1 MMPRRRS
8 SWSASSS
15 SRRRIPPLPSPRP
28 RARPDKPGGA
38 LSLPLGRRAY
48 QRLREGVSPV
58 LTYPLIVSSLV
69 GRESELGAVETFL
82 SSARPCALAIV
93 GEPGI
98 GKTTL
103 WQVAV
108 EEARAQGARVLIA
121 RPTESEARLPFAGLA
136 DLLADVPDEL
146 FARLP
151 KPQRVGLDAALLRAA
166 STRPPERRV
175 VGAGFLTLL
184 RALAGESEV
193 VCAIDD
199 LHWLD
204 PSSAAVIEFALRR
217 LGDEPVRGL
226 FSVRAAELARA
237 PMPALE
243 RDRLVEHLELG
254 PLSVAALHRV
264 LTQELGRAFP
274 RPTLVRIA
282 QATGGNPLYAI
293 EIARELDR
301 RGEHD
306 ISGRVPV
313 PQGLDALVRARVEA
327 LPAKT
332 RDALLRAATLA
343 RPDTKTIDPVELAPA
358 EEAGLV
364 RVEVDGR
371 IEFVHP
377 LFASAVYSAAPAAR
391 LPEAPRAVGGLAR
404 APEERAGHPALAAPG
419 PDAGIARELRAAARH
434 ARMRGSPESAA
445 ELTGLA
451 LRLLPANAPARL
463 ELQLELAEQLHLASD
478 FSAARTLLD
487 GLRATLPPGDLR
499 ARALL
504 TLVEIDYWR
513 SGESA
518 ATALAEEALA
528 DARDPVLKARCHA
541 AVALYGDTVDLPK
554 AAASAREALALLEG
568 VPDADPGL
576 VAAALSARVRADL
589 FLGDGFDRET
599 AMRALAL
606 EESGPPTTV
615 DTRVVFKLGQ
625 WLRYIDDF
633 DGARTSLE
641 HAEQQAREEGDESSL
656 ANILLNRVIVAT
668 WAGDLPGAAELA
680 ERMLDAFG
688 QQGVGA
694 EAGEIWRA
702 YVDAYAGRVESVREA
717 AARADPGDPMGTAL
731 WSRCLGLA
739 EFAAGETI
747 SADRHLSE
755 ALEVF
760 ERIAF
765 REPAIWRVDGDAI
778 EAALVVGA
786 VDRAEVLLAR
796 FEERAARS
804 RIPWSLAV
812 SARCR
817 GLVLA
822 AQGELDQAAEAL
834 ERALVEHE
842 RCPMPFERARTLL
855 VQGRLQRRLKQKRQ
869 ARLALEEA
877 RELFAQ
883 QGAETWLAPRE
894 QGAETWLA
902 RVDEELRRVIVRR
915 APEELSATELR
926 IARLAADGLSNQAIA
941 EQGVV
946 SVKTGEANLQRAYRK
961 LGISSRAQL
970 ARALDRGDAQPIP

>member
-1 MMPRRRS
+1 M
-8 SWSASSS
+8 
-15 SRRRIPPLPSPRP
+15 
-28 RARPDKPGGA
+28 
-38 LSLPLGRRAY
+38 
-48 QRLREGVSPV
+48 
-58 LTYPLIVSSLV
+58 SSLV

-82 SSARPCALAIV
+82 RAERPCALAIV

-103 WQVAV
+103 WQAAV
-108 EEARAQGARVLIA
+108 EHARARGARLLIA
-121 RPTESEARLPFAGLA
+121 RPTESEARLAFAGLA

-151 KPQRVGLDAALLRAA
+151 EPQRVGLDAALLRAA
-166 STRPPERRV
+166 SARPPERRV

-184 RALAGESEV
+184 GALAGESEV

-199 LHWLD
+199 LQWLD
-204 PSSAAVIEFALRR
+204 ASSAAVVEFALRR
-217 LGDEPVRGL
+217 IGEEPVRGL
-226 FSVRAAELARA
+226 LSVRATELAR
-237 PMPALE
+237 PPIPALD
-243 RDRLVEHLELG
+243 RDHQVEHLVLG

-264 LTQELGRAFP
+264 LTQELGRTFP

-282 QATGGNPLYAI
+282 QATDGNALYAI
-293 EIARELDR
+293 EIARELA

-306 ISGRVPV
+306 ISARVPV
-313 PQGLDALVRARVEA
+313 PQDLDALVRARVRA
-327 LPAKT
+327 LPTET
-332 RDALLRAATLA
+332 RDALLRAAALA
-343 RPDTKTIDPVELAPA
+343 RPDTETIDPVELAPA

-391 LPEAPRAVGGLAR
+391 LREAHRAVADLAR
-404 APEERAGHPALAAPG
+404 DPEERARHLALAAAG
-419 PDAGIARELRAAARH
+419 PNDAVVRELQAAARH
-434 ARMRGSPESAA
+434 ARMRGSPDSAA

-463 ELQLELAEQLHLASD
+463 EVQLELAEQLHLASD
-478 FSAARTLLD
+478 FAAARALLEELRTTLE
-487 GLRATLPPGDLR
+487 PGDLR

-504 TLVEIDYWR
+504 TLVEIEYWR

-528 DARDPVLKARCHA
+528 DARDPVLRARCHA
-541 AVALYGDTVDLPK
+541 AVALYAGTVDLPK
-554 AAASAREALALLEG
+554 AAASAREALALLEN
-568 VPDADPGL
+568 VPDPDPGL

-599 AMRALAL
+599 ALRARAL
-606 EESGPPTTV
+606 EESSPPATV

-633 DGARTSLE
+633 AGAGAALE
-641 HAEQQAREEGDESSL
+641 QAQQQAHEEGDESSL

-668 WAGDLPGAAELA
+668 WAGDLPEAAELA

-694 EAGEIWRA
+694 EAGDLWRA
-702 YVDAYAGRVESVREA
+702 YVNAYAGRVESVREA
-717 AARADPGDPMGTAL
+717 AAKADPGDPIGTAL

-739 EFAAGETI
+739 ELAAGDTA
-747 SADRHLSE
+747 SADRHLAE

-778 EAALVVGA
+778 EAALAVGD
-786 VDRAEVLLAR
+786 VDRAQGLLVR

-822 AQGELDQAAEAL
+822 AQGELDAAAEAL
-834 ERALVEHE
+834 ERALAEHA

-855 VQGRLQRRLKQKRQ
+855 VRGRLQRRLKQKRQ
-869 ARLALEEA
+869 ARLALDEA
-877 RELFAQ
+877 RGLFAS
-883 QGAETWLAPRE
+883 A
-894 QGAETWLA
+894 GAETWLA
-902 RVDEELRRVIVRR
+902 RVDDELGRVAVRR

-926 IARLAADGLSNQAIA
+926 IAQLAADGLSNQAIA
-941 EQGVV
+941 EQVFV
-946 SVKTGEANLQRAYRK
+946 SVKTVESNLKRAYRK

-970 ARALDRGDAQPIP
+970 ARALDRGDAQAIS

>member
-1 MMPRRRS
+1 
-8 SWSASSS
+8 
-15 SRRRIPPLPSPRP
+15 
-28 RARPDKPGGA
+28 
-38 LSLPLGRRAY
+38 
-48 QRLREGVSPV
+48 
-58 LTYPLIVSSLV
+58 LIVSSLV

-82 SSARPCALAIV
+82 SSERPCVVAIV

-103 WQVAV
+103 WQAAV
-108 EEARAQGARVLIA
+108 EHARAKGARVLMA
-121 RPTESEARLPFAGLA
+121 RPTESEARLAFAGLA
-136 DLLADVPDEL
+136 DLLAEVPDEL
-146 FARLP
+146 FALLP
-151 KPQRVGLDAALLRAA
+151 EPQRVGLDAALLRAV

-184 RALAGESEV
+184 RGLAGESEV

-199 LHWLD
+199 LQWLD
-204 PSSAAVIEFALRR
+204 ASSAAAVEFALRR
-217 LGDEPVRGL
+217 LGEDPVRGL
-226 FSVRAAELARA
+226 VSVRATELARA
-237 PMPALE
+237 PILGLE
-243 RDRLVEHLELG
+243 HDLEVEHVELG

-264 LTQELGRAFP
+264 LLQELGRTFP

-282 QATGGNPLYAI
+282 EASGGNPFYAV
-293 EIARELDR
+293 EIARELNR
-301 RGEHD
+301 RGEHGM
-306 ISGRVPV
+306 SGRVPV
-313 PQGLDALVRARVEA
+313 PQDLDALVRARVGA
-327 LPAKT
+327 LPVET
-332 RDALLRAATLA
+332 RNALLRAATLA
-343 RPDTKTIDPVELAPA
+343 RPNAEAIDPVELAPA

-364 RVEVDGR
+364 RVELDGR

-391 LPEAPRAVGGLAR
+391 LREAHRAVADLAR
-404 APEERAGHPALAAPG
+404 DPEERARHLALGASG
-419 PDAGIARELRAAARH
+419 PDADVVQELQAAARH
-434 ARMRGSPESAA
+434 ARMRGSPDSAA

-478 FSAARTLLD
+478 FPAARALLEE
-487 GLRATLPPGDLR
+487 LRATLPPGDLR

-541 AVALYGDTVDLPK
+541 AVALYAGTVDLPK
-554 AAASAREALALLEG
+554 AASSAREALALLET
-568 VPDADPGL
+568 VQDADPGL

-589 FLGDGFDRET
+589 FLGDGFDQKT

-606 EESGPPTTV
+606 EESGPPATV

-633 DGARTSLE
+633 DGARAYLE
-641 HAEQQAREEGDESSL
+641 RAEQQAHEEGDESSL

-668 WAGDLPGAAELA
+668 WAGDLAGAAELA

-694 EAGEIWRA
+694 KAGEVWRA

-717 AARADPGDPMGTAL
+717 AAKASTGDPIGKAL

-739 EFAAGETI
+739 ELATGQTV
-747 SADRHLSE
+747 SADRHLTE

-760 ERIAF
+760 ERVAF
-765 REPAIWRVDGDAI
+765 GEPAIWRVDGDAI
-778 EAALVVGA
+778 EAALAVGD

-817 GLVLA
+817 GLALA
-822 AQGELDQAAEAL
+822 ARGELDEAVEAL
-834 ERALVEHE
+834 ERALTEHE
-842 RCPMPFERARTLL
+842 RCPMPFEQARTLL
-855 VQGRLQRRLKQKRQ
+855 VQGRLQRRLKRKRQ
-869 ARLALEEA
+869 ARLSLDEA
-877 RELFAQ
+877 RELFAS
-883 QGAETWLAPRE
+883 AD
-894 QGAETWLA
+894 AETWLA
-902 RVDEELRRVIVRR
+902 RVDDELGRVAVRR

-926 IARLAADGLSNQAIA
+926 IAQLAADGLSNQAIA
-941 EQGVV
+941 EQVFV
-946 SVKTGEANLQRAYRK
+946 SVKTVESNLKRAYRK

-970 ARALDRGDAQPIP
+970 ARALDRGDAQAIS